1 VRPGWYLGVLRSL
14 RNSPDAGDVTPIV
27 TPAGQA
33 PGPGGREHGM
43 SQQRGG
49 TGRLAHDRGPAD
61 RGPAD
66 RGPADRGSL
75 TLMLAVLFIA
85 LVGLAGIVIDGGAKL
100 TAAENANSV
109 AQEAARAGAGIVNR
123 TSAYSGGNFIV
134 ARDQAIAAADEY
146 LASAGYS
153 GSARQVPGRANEIEV
168 TVTLTEPTKVLS
180 IIGISSFTESGRAIA
195 ALESGVTGPGR

>member
-1 VRPGWYLGVLRSL
+1 VRPGWYLGALRTL
-14 RNSPDAGDVTPIV
+14 RNWPDAGDVTPIV
-27 TPAGQA
+27 TPGGQA
-33 PGPGGREHGM
+33 PGPGGREHEM
-43 SQQRGG
+43 SQQRGD
-49 TGRLAHDRGPAD
+49 TGRPGHGPGPAD
-61 RGPAD
+61 PGPAD

-100 TAAENANSV
+100 TAAENANAV

-123 TSAYSGGNFIV
+123 ASAYSGGNFIV
-134 ARDQAIAAADEY
+134 ARDQAIAAADQY
-146 LASAGYS
+146 LASAGYR
-153 GSARQVPGRANEIEV
+153 GGARQVPGRANEIEV